1 MQKKSRNNFKNNK
14 IFFFRKNNSRYLKN
28 VKKKNEIKDE
38 ILNNQ
43 KYYLYKNKK
52 LKKGIF
58 LKRPRFNEIMY
69 PFYLNLKLVNEY
81 LKKK

>member
-1 MQKKSRNNFKNNK
+1 MKN
-14 IFFFRKNNSRYLKN
+14 I
-28 VKKKNEIKDE
+28 KKKYIKKKF
-38 ILNNQ
+38 IINQ
-43 KYYLYKNKK
+43 KFYKKKIKKKKIITNYLYKNQN

-58 LKRPRFNEIMY
+58 LKKPTLKEILY

>member
-1 MQKKSRNNFKNNK
+1 MQKKQRNYFKNNK
-14 IFFFRKNNSRYLKN
+14 KFFYRKKNSRYLKN
-28 VKKKNEIKDE
+28 IKEKNEIKNE

-43 KYYLYKNKK
+43 KYYLYKTKK